1 MRLTLPGRSA
11 ERTDALTSPTTPR
24 RSRCGTARARARR
37 QRGDARSQGSAYHR
51 DLFEIGA
58 SLAAEPRIDPA
69 ERSAT
74 GVPASLH
81 DLLFDRYADA
91 VLVAD
96 AGGRYVE
103 ANLAATT
110 LLGYSRAELLEKRV
124 PDVLVMSERGEA
136 EYARFSAEG
145 YWRGEVD
152 LRCKDGSMVRVEAR
166 ATVVETPEGSFGVAI
181 VRESGE
187 PLVTALATSE
197 A

>member
-1 MRLTLPGRSA
+1 MPVRRGRRIIAS
-11 ERTDALTSPTTPR
+11 
-24 RSRCGTARARARR
+24 
-37 QRGDARSQGSAYHR
+37 
-51 DLFEIGA
+51 LFEIGT
-58 SLAAEPRIDPA
+58 SLAEPRIDPA

-96 AGGRYVE
+96 AEGRYIE

-136 EYARFSAEG
+136 EFARFSAEG
-145 YWRGEVD
+145 YWRGE
-152 LRCKDGSMVRVEAR
+152 
-166 ATVVETPEGSFGVAI
+166 
-181 VRESGE
+181 
-187 PLVTALATSE
+187 
-197 A
+197 